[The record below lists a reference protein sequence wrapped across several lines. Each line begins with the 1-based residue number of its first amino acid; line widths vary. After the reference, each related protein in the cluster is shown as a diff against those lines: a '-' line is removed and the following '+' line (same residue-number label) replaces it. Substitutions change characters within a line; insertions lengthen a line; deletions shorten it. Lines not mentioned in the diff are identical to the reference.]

1 MFLKKIVF
9 FLLAASLFFAGCL
22 NNFGNGL
29 AIEQNN
35 AYASPNYPGSA
46 GEKLVLD
53 VSSLALTP
61 DDLQFDSSEYKQLNT
76 PVEAFGQGDA
86 AAFFASFGYKNGFQ
100 VTMLKIDA
108 DKNSLKK
115 LVQQASVYDGAE
127 GAKKAF
133 ASLKQT
139 ILESERGLAQLA
151 VQGLAQLAVQGLAE
165 ESFGV
170 SATRTLEAKGG
181 NLAVSDYVLVFR
193 KGNAVEAIDFLGE
206 EQAVS
211 EKEALEIGGKAVAK
225 IA

>member
-151 VQGLAQLAVQGLAE
+151 VQGLAE